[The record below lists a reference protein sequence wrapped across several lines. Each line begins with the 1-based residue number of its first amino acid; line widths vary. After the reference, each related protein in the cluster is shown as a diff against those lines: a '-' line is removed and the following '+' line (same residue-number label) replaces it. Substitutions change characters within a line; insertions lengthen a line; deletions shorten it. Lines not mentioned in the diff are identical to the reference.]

1 VSRVV
6 NLTLDEGVVVIRCM
20 SEKVGVSAIESLPG
34 GGVRLVCKS
43 GEGAD
48 LIRRKLK
55 RYVLDDD
62 VKREAYRPDKPLW

>member
-1 VSRVV
+1 MSRVIHL
-6 NLTLDEGVVVIRCM
+6 NLDEGVVVIRCM
-20 SEKVGVSAIESLPG
+20 SEKVGVSAIESLPS
-34 GGVRLVCKS
+34 GGVRLVCMS
-43 GEGAD
+43 NDGAD